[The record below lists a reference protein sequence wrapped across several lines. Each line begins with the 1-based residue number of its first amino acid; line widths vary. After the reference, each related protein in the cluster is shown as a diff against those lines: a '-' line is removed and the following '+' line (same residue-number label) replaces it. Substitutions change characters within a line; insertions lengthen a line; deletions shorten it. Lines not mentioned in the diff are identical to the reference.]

1 MLRAGAGPGGCKR
14 AECTE
19 LKPRSPA
26 RIQFV
31 ECPTKQ
37 GAWESITLP
46 SGPVNGLEWEGLAR
60 TSVNVQVF
68 SAEDSPL
75 TPRKRSGSDKRVQIE
90 PTSSDSRKTG
100 GREWG
105 KNRLKPYGP
114 NIVQPTIHRF
124 EDATL
129 RLPPEKA
136 AQGRTRPGG
145 S

>member
-1 MLRAGAGPGGCKR
+1 MLRAGAGLGGCKR

-19 LKPRSPA
+19 LKPQSPA

-75 TPRKRSGSDKRVQIE
+75 PPRKRSGSDKRARIE
-90 PTSSDSRKTG
+90 LTSIIPGKQAGEKGGKSTKTPRPEYSPTNYSS
-100 GREWG
+100 
-105 KNRLKPYGP
+105 
-114 NIVQPTIHRF
+114 
-124 EDATL
+124 L
-129 RLPPEKA
+129 RRCDTWYMKFYMYAP
-136 AQGRTRPGG
+136 QNF